1 MKIGCKDANKVTE
14 QLLKFT
20 KTYQENYQKDRYF
33 CEARC
38 IREQIPLYFDK
49 WEPFDW
55 FAGRASFGA
64 IGFSPQVYTKR
75 SGFGYFVEEDEIRS
89 LQSSSGI
96 KKKYIDVLENLM
108 HFWKK
113 RDSVNL
119 TRKHYPDWV
128 KNILPGDEWTGESGI
143 AFPLY
148 RMAGTQMDYGKLSE
162 YGISGLKN
170 EILNRDEKSKL
181 GNSAGRL
188 YNSMIYALDTFTV
201 LCDSYIDHIK
211 ERDVKDS
218 ETRKAEMIVDSLEK
232 IKTRKPENFH
242 QAIQLFYLY
251 NVLSGSQNYGRMD
264 DFLGEFLLKDLESG
278 QLTRDE
284 ALEYLV
290 SLFQIMESRGTVYD
304 GRAIVGG
311 KGRKNE
317 KAADVFALMAMQAI
331 NKSSTVLP
339 QLTLRFY
346 QGQNPELYK
355 SAMDTIG
362 IGCVYPMLYNDDV
375 NIPSV
380 AKAFGFTETEA
391 EQYLP
396 YGCGEYTL
404 YHRSV
409 DTPNGIINLA
419 KALEIIIH
427 EGTDPLS
434 GKLMGIDI
442 NSDKIKNFEELIQL
456 YKKQIEKHLDALAYQ
471 QRLEYRVAAN
481 LSPFLYFSMLYDS
494 CIERGKPIFDGG
506 VDYPGGTMETYGN
519 TVAVDSLFAIKK
531 TVFDDKIF
539 SLEQL
544 SYMLIEDFEGFEKE
558 RQLLKSLPKYGN
570 DHNEVDNLYCELHD
584 HICRYTRS
592 LAEKND
598 LHHYLVVVINNDA
611 NTDLGF
617 HTGASADGRKSGK
630 SLNNGN
636 APSPGNDREGLTA
649 FLNSIVKP
657 RIDIHAGAVQNIK
670 FSKKLFSDKPEIV
683 KAALN
688 TYFKKGGAQAMIT
701 VVGRNELEQAMK
713 HPENYRNLMVRVG
726 GFSAR
731 FVELRKEVQ
740 MEILERTIY

>member
-1 MKIGCKDANKVTE
+1 MKIGLKDVNKVTQ
-14 QLLKFT
+14 QLLTFT
-20 KTYQENYQKDRYF
+20 KTYQENYKKDRDF

-38 IREQIPLYFDK
+38 IREQIPLYFDG
-49 WEPFDW
+49 WEPLDW
-55 FAGRASFGA
+55 FAGRVSFGA

-89 LQSSSGI
+89 LQSSPGI
-96 KKKYIDVLENLM
+96 KKEYIDILENLKE
-108 HFWKK
+108 FWKK

-119 TRKHYPDWV
+119 TRKHYPDWI
-128 KNILPGDEWTGESGI
+128 KNILPGDDWTGESGI

-148 RMAGTQMDYGKLSE
+148 RMAGTQLDFGKLLK
-162 YGISGLKN
+162 YGISGLKK
-170 EILNRDEKSKL
+170 EILNRAEKSNS
-181 GNSAGRL
+181 GNRASRL
-188 YNSMIYALDTFTV
+188 YNSMIYALDTFPII
-201 LCDSYIDHIK
+201 CDSYIEHIR
-211 ERDVKDS
+211 ERNLKGDEQGKV
-218 ETRKAEMIVDSLEK
+218 ERIIDSLEK
-232 IKTRKPENFH
+232 IKTGKPENFH

-251 NVLSGSQNYGRMD
+251 NALSGSQNYGRMD
-264 DFLGEFLLKDLESG
+264 DFLGEFLLKDMESG
-278 QLTRDE
+278 QLTRDK

-311 KGRKNE
+311 RGRKNE

-331 NKSSTVLP
+331 KKSSTVLP

-346 QGQNPELYK
+346 EGQNPELYK
-355 SAMDTIG
+355 TALDIIG
-362 IGCVYPMLYNDDV
+362 SGCVYPMLYNDDV

-380 AKAFGFTETEA
+380 ARAFGFTEIEA

-409 DTPNGIINLA
+409 DTPSGIINLA
-419 KALEIIIH
+419 KALEITIH

-434 GKLMGIDI
+434 GKSMGLDI
-442 NSDKIKNFEELIQL
+442 NSIKIKKFDDLIRL

-494 CIERGKPIFDGG
+494 CIERGRPIFDGG
-506 VDYPGGTMETYGN
+506 VDFLGGTMETYGN
-519 TVAVDSLFAIKK
+519 TVAADSLFAIKK

-544 SYMLIEDFEGFEKE
+544 SYMLKENFEGFEKE
-558 RQLLKSLPKYGN
+558 RRLLKSLPKYGN
-570 DHNEVDNLYCELHD
+570 DHNEVDSLYCELHE

-592 LAEKND
+592 LAEEND

-657 RIDIHAGAVQNIK
+657 RTDIHAGAVQNIK
-670 FSKKLFSDKPEIV
+670 FSKKLFSDKPQIV
-683 KAALN
+683 EAALN
-688 TYFKKGGAQAMIT
+688 IYFKKGGAQAMIT

-713 HPENYRNLMVRVG
+713 HPEDYKNLMVRVG